1 MTFRD
6 RIARLNLSI
15 LTPLFLI
22 ALTACAIMAPKQT
35 PQIVPKETPQ
45 TATQL
50 NLIATDNL
58 NPNIAGAPSPIVLI
72 LYELTEPALFEEA
85 DFNLLFYGDS
95 KALGEE
101 VLARQEFRL
110 APGEIIRTF
119 RVLDPNTTNLGF
131 VAGYR
136 QIEQKRWRLL
146 TGVRPQ
152 TVQEHVVVIGPQAL
166 SFPRIPTPGSPSA
179 PANNNEKLSGER

>member
-22 ALTACAIMAPKQT
+22 ALTACAIMAPK
-35 PQIVPKETPQ
+35 ETPQ
-45 TATQL
+45 TATRL
-50 NLIATDNL
+50 NLIATDTV

-72 LYELTEPALFEEA
+72 LYELAEPAIFEEA
-85 DFNLLFYGDS
+85 EFNLLFYGDG

-179 PANNNEKLSGER
+179 PANNNEQLSGER

>member
-1 MTFRD
+1 MTFHN
-6 RIARLNLSI
+6 RIASLNLSL

-22 ALTACAIMAPKQT
+22 TLTACTMMAPKQM

-110 APGEIIRTF
+110 TPGEIIRTF
-119 RVLDPNTTNLGF
+119 RILNSNTKHLGF

-166 SFPRIPTPGSPSA
+166 SFPRITESSSA
-179 PANNNEKLSGER
+179 PANNNEQLSGER

>member
-6 RIARLNLSI
+6 RIACLNLSI

-22 ALTACAIMAPKQT
+22 ALTACAIMAPK
-35 PQIVPKETPQ
+35 ETPQ
-45 TATQL
+45 TATRL
-50 NLIATDNL
+50 NLIATDTV

-72 LYELTEPALFEEA
+72 LYELAEPAIFEEA
-85 DFNLLFYGDS
+85 EFNLLFYGDG

-179 PANNNEKLSGER
+179 PANNNEQLSGER

>member
-6 RIARLNLSI
+6 RIPRLNLSI

-22 ALTACAIMAPKQT
+22 ALTACAIMAPK
-35 PQIVPKETPQ
+35 ETPQ
-45 TATQL
+45 TATRL
-50 NLIATDNL
+50 NLIATDTV

-72 LYELTEPALFEEA
+72 LYELTEPAIFEEA
-85 DFNLLFYGDS
+85 EFNLLFYGDG

-179 PANNNEKLSGER
+179 PANNNEQLSGER

>member
-22 ALTACAIMAPKQT
+22 ALTACAIMAPK
-35 PQIVPKETPQ
+35 ETPQ
-45 TATQL
+45 TATRL
-50 NLIATDNL
+50 NLIATDTV

-72 LYELTEPALFEEA
+72 LYELAEPAIFEEA
-85 DFNLLFYGDS
+85 EFNLLFYGDG

-152 TVQEHVVVIGPQAL
+152 TVQEHIVVIGPQAL

-179 PANNNEKLSGER
+179 PANNNEQLSGER

>member
-22 ALTACAIMAPKQT
+22 ALTACAIMAPK
-35 PQIVPKETPQ
+35 ETPQ
-45 TATQL
+45 TATRL
-50 NLIATDNL
+50 NLIATDTV

-72 LYELTEPALFEEA
+72 LYELAEPAIFEEA
-85 DFNLLFYGDS
+85 EFNLLFYGDD

-179 PANNNEKLSGER
+179 PANNNEQLSGER